1 MRTAGDVID
10 RLRQVLGVDTDADL
24 GRAIGV
30 KKNTISTWRTRG
42 SKPFALCELVAAE
55 RGVSLDWLLAGEG
68 EMYRGGG
75 DAPGEDR
82 PAAHP
87 ELTAEQRRI
96 EALLAV
102 LAQLEPGS
110 RDTVLT
116 DCFTRAAD
124 AQQLDA
130 LREAVR
136 DLEAWRGKKA
146 G

>member
-1 MRTAGDVID
+1 
-10 RLRQVLGVDTDADL
+10 
-24 GRAIGV
+24 
-30 KKNTISTWRTRG
+30 
-42 SKPFALCELVAAE
+42 
-55 RGVSLDWLLAGEG
+55 VSLDWLLAGEG

-82 PAAHP
+82 PAAPP

-136 DLEAWRGKKA
+136 DLEAWRGKRA